1 MLLCWGCCGGTLS
14 GCLFCGFCAFPIT
27 VCGGF
32 RRRSFPTLVA
42 RLASISRQTVLSIF
56 CSAKE
61 STARQSGLSR
71 LAGGVYLANRD
82 IVGSYSGTASA
93 LVRLLRVHPA

>member
-42 RLASISRQTVLSIF
+42 RLASISRQTFLSIF

-61 STARQSGLSR
+61 STGRQSGLSPI
-71 LAGGVYLANRD
+71 AGGVEVAEND
-82 IVGSYSGTASA
+82 NVGVYWSDASS
-93 LVRLLRVHPA
+93 LVRLLL